1 MLNVIEVKS
10 SSFLGAFCAILYQ
23 HKIQDKQKIQQLE
36 YICVIGQSVWNSSGV
51 FFLCFLRC
59 YTF

>member
-51 FFLCFLRC
+51 FFLCFL
-59 YTF
+59 